1 MPIKVL
7 NEFLPNAEEARLGA
21 IKVGDTLEIDQEE
34 GVLNVDPTSVI
45 GLYYSNC
52 ITEIAQ
58 DVKLEIVGD
67 NFVLKTGSR
76 VYIPAGNNNTFSLYT
91 AEEDITVNG
100 ASLNGRVFLCF
111 YTDGS
116 NIAVRPE
123 SISSKSGSIFPEN
136 PSDADKFYKSDENLM
151 YRYDGDREVW
161 KPIDISIP
169 LAIVTFINGVAED
182 ITQVFNGAAYFGH
195 HAFILPSLKGVAPNG
210 ITERGYVK
218 SINIEVDDI
227 KVYDLTSGN
236 AYDYDNVFLFL
247 NPELLISRQYYNTVD
262 RAKELVRN
270 QNLIQ
275 YSYNENKDY
284 IWTGTTYINPTNLPI
299 VECSLKDSSV
309 TYFRILQPLRIATVS
324 DIKESTD
331 SFLFDYK
338 WADHIPNKLSWLR
351 ADTFSWQDGNIYTA
365 AYNHIIKDMLGKT
378 IEDCLSET
386 IAGITISYYLAD
398 DGHKICTADQESNLQ
413 SLYDAT
419 GIAWYYLYDNVNWGT
434 DHSNRFKLPR
444 TKFAFTGIRDG
455 VGRYV
460 APGVPN
466 ITGNLLVANHFDYS
480 NTSILNQ
487 FTGAFQTTCPTTV
500 GVKLT
505 QAEPPSSSSP
515 DGVWWVT
522 MDASRNSSVYGASST
537 VQSPATQMHLY
548 CYVGRA
554 DQDALEKG
562 EINIEVLTEKS
573 LSQINNTKDAGID
586 AVDAE
591 TEEGIHRI
599 ITASNALNQTQITNC
614 ILEIPQDIKLELN
627 DGVLTLKAG
636 SKVYVPNG
644 FESDETTPHFEI
656 IITQSDLQNQTITAA
671 NTGFIRYNYTTGN
684 LFCDWA
690 TSSFSSG
697 ASVPSG
703 YNGWFYNTTINTI
716 RHYANGTID
725 APEQCSLPLGIV
737 TNTSSNV
744 ASVDQIFNGFGYIG
758 STVFALPGVKGL
770 IPNGKNADGTLNNIS
785 FERTTVNTYTF
796 GGNYTG
802 TMVLGLNNTNGF
814 TGDTIRFVEQASK
827 PAGNNWTWLNTNT
840 NTLLSNYWNG
850 SGYSDVQPQ
859 CCMFMSGYRT
869 NDKIDWIK
877 FKLPFHTLDY
887 YTLASVT
894 APYLL
899 DLGITSGTLALT
911 TNTTYKL
918 VGNGTITFTLP
929 ATPTLGMVNTIR
941 ILYYQAAARTITWGT
956 NYFYNGNVPDMTVAG
971 YYDIYFDY
979 NPILGKWV
987 CGALTQEIA

>member
-7 NEFLPNAEEARLGA
+7 NEFLPNAEETRLGA

-58 DVKLEIVGD
+58 DVKLEITGD

-91 AEEDITVNG
+91 AEEDLTING
-100 ASLNGRVFLCF
+100 ASLNGRFFLCF

-116 NIAVRPE
+116 NIVVRPE
-123 SISSKSGSIFPEN
+123 SIDSKSGDTFPEN
-136 PSDADKFYKSDENLM
+136 PTNATKFYKSDENLM

-161 KPIDISIP
+161 KPVDISIP
-169 LAIVTFINGVAED
+169 LAIVTFIDGVAED
-182 ITQVFNGAAYFGH
+182 IIQIFNGASYFGH
-195 HAFILPSLKGVAPNG
+195 HVFILPDLKGVAPDG

-227 KVYDLTSGN
+227 KIYDLTSGSVTDFN
-236 AYDYDNVFLFL
+236 NSFLFI
-247 NPELLISRQYYNTVD
+247 NPSLEVACQSYNTVD
-262 RAKELVRN
+262 RAKELVRATD
-270 QNLIQ
+270 LIQ

-284 IWTGTTYINPTNLPI
+284 AWTGTTYINPINLPV
-299 VECSLKDSSV
+299 VECSLKDSAV

-324 DIKESTD
+324 DVKESTD

-365 AYNHIIKDMLGKT
+365 AYKH
-378 IEDCLSET
+378 
-386 IAGITISYYLAD
+386 LAD
-398 DGHKICTADQESNLQ
+398 DYNNAGVEASTSDTIGGVTVWYRLCADGHKICPPDQETNVLNI
-413 SLYDAT
+413 YNAT
-419 GIAWYYLYDNVNWGT
+419 GISWYYILDQVN
-434 DHSNRFKLPR
+434 HKFKLPR
-444 TKFAFTGIRDG
+444 TAFGFTGIRDG

-466 ITGNLLVANHFDYS
+466 ITGSFSAGGGCIYSWTNSSGALSASYSGSGNINLSGDLQQRD
-480 NTSILNQ
+480 LN
-487 FTGAFQTTCPTTV
+487 V
-500 GVKLT
+500 NI
-505 QAEPPSSSSP
+505 
-515 DGVWWVT
+515 
-522 MDASRNSSVYGASST
+522 DASRSSSIYGNSTT
-537 VQSPATQMHLY
+537 VQPPATQMYLY

-614 ILEIPQDIKLELN
+614 ILEIRQDIKLELN
-627 DGVLTLKAG
+627 SGTVTLKAG
-636 SKVYVPNG
+636 SKVWYPDG
-644 FESDETTPHFEI
+644 FESDGITPKFSYYTLDTDRMAASSTSATYTDVIVINLYDESGTYMFWGEMVDTYSGPTTPTLTGRRQYWYDTTNNI
-656 IITQSDLQNQTITAA
+656 IKYYNPSTTTWYTEHSGHKFIFPIGLFSVTGE
-671 NTGFIRYNYTTGN
+671 TGFTG
-684 LFCDWA
+684 
-690 TSSFSSG
+690 
-697 ASVPSG
+697 
-703 YNGWFYNTTINTI
+703 IN
-716 RHYANGTID
+716 
-725 APEQCSLPLGIV
+725 QV
-737 TNTSSNV
+737 
-744 ASVDQIFNGFGYIG
+744 FNGFGYIG

-770 IPNGKNADGTLNNIS
+770 IPNGKNANGTLNNIS

-802 TMVLGLNNTNGF
+802 TMVLGLDNNNGF
-814 TGDTIRFVEQASK
+814 NGDTVRFVEQASK
-827 PAGNNWTWLNTNT
+827 PVGNNWTWLNTNT

-850 SGYSDVQPQ
+850 SSYSDAQLQ

-887 YTLASVT
+887 HTLASVT

-929 ATPTLGMVNTIR
+929 TTPTLGMVNTIR

-956 NYFYNGNVPDMTVAG
+956 DYFYNGNVPDMTAAG